1 MELIIKEEAT
11 MEFITKEEATMELVT
26 KVLIR
31 YPRSEIRSSLFL
43 LLSLDI

>member
-11 MEFITKEEATMELVT
+11 MELVTKEEATMELIT

-31 YPRSEIRSSLFL
+31 HPRSDIRSSLFL
-43 LLSLDI
+43 LLSLVI